1 MSHPA
6 AATTARPSAKQFGFW
21 SIVLLTIN
29 SIIGTG
35 IFLSPAGV
43 VKIAGVW
50 TPLIYVLAGV
60 FACVLAVVFAS
71 AAKYVTKN
79 GASYAYAHAAFG
91 DGIGFYVGITRFVA
105 GAIAWGVMATAV
117 VKTTLGIVAGKAAA
131 SDLVLQTVGFLV
143 LMGVLLAI
151 NVAGTGVTRWFN
163 DLSTLGKV
171 LALVLVIAAGAIM
184 VVTSGSNHL
193 GDLATA
199 KSSTGAPLIADMNV
213 SVFVGALLA
222 AFYAFTGFE
231 TVATA
236 ASEMKD
242 PAKNL
247 PRAIPIGIAA
257 VTAIYVGV
265 VTVAMMVNPLG
276 ILNSKDPVV
285 LASAFDNPL
294 LRGVIVAG
302 ALVSMFGI
310 NVAASFSTP
319 RILDALARE
328 GHVPA
333 ALAKTNSRGVPVAA
347 FALTALLAVAV
358 PLAFLYD
365 MKGIMV
371 ISSVS
376 RFVQFLVVP
385 AALIAFYFNKAKRP
399 ILDAPRNAF
408 TDVVIPI
415 LGFAASVFLLVQFNW
430 AAQFSLLDAKGN
442 PTGEPNWWAIGAMI
456 IGYLVL
462 PAVLWALARSR
473 ATQEAPRA

>member
-184 VVTSGSNHL
+184 VVTSGGNHL

-236 ASEMKD
+236 AS
-242 PAKNL
+242 
-247 PRAIPIGIAA
+247 
-257 VTAIYVGV
+257 
-265 VTVAMMVNPLG
+265 
-276 ILNSKDPVV
+276 
-285 LASAFDNPL
+285 
-294 LRGVIVAG
+294 
-302 ALVSMFGI
+302 
-310 NVAASFSTP
+310 
-319 RILDALARE
+319 
-328 GHVPA
+328 
-333 ALAKTNSRGVPVAA
+333 
-347 FALTALLAVAV
+347 
-358 PLAFLYD
+358 
-365 MKGIMV
+365 
-371 ISSVS
+371 
-376 RFVQFLVVP
+376 
-385 AALIAFYFNKAKRP
+385 
-399 ILDAPRNAF
+399 
-408 TDVVIPI
+408 
-415 LGFAASVFLLVQFNW
+415 
-430 AAQFSLLDAKGN
+430 
-442 PTGEPNWWAIGAMI
+442 
-456 IGYLVL
+456 
-462 PAVLWALARSR
+462 
-473 ATQEAPRA
+473 